1 MFITKL
7 SSGKSDSENR
17 EIFLVATG
25 VSTLPLRTNIDD
37 EGPLAGA
44 DEHLRQVVTNFIKQF
59 LHTGRTMNRLSQSDN
74 LIIETI
80 VIFQTLFTGH
90 CAVRC

>member
-44 DEHLRQVVTNFIKQF
+44 DEHLRQVVTNFITIPSHGEHNESIKSIRQF
-59 LHTGRTMNRLSQSDN
+59 NY
-74 LIIETI
+74 
-80 VIFQTLFTGH
+80 
-90 CAVRC
+90 